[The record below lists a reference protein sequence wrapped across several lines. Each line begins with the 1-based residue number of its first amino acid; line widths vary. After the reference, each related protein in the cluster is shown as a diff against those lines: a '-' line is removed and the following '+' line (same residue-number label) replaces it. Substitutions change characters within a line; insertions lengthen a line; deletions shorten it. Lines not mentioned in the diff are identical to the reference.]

1 MKEVKSPFMFDG
13 EYAIV
18 LHAILGN
25 QASSPSEGEVSWLYA
40 SCSGNLGYILQLWHG
55 WPFKTRVSS
64 ATSGLVISCEGQ
76 LGYLPEAWQYN
87 RDATRG
93 KVGDPVFLSTW
104 HRYIGI
110 PINFQ
115 EESGIISF

>member
-13 EYAIV
+13 EYAIA
-18 LHAILGN
+18 LHAILGD

-55 WPFKTRVSS
+55 WPFKTRVSL
-64 ATSGLVISCEGQ
+64 ATSGVLFSCEGQ
-76 LGYLPEAWQYN
+76 LGNFPEAWQRN
-87 RDATRG
+87 RDASSG
-93 KVGDPVFLSTW
+93 EVGDPVSLCSC
-104 HRYIGI
+104 HRDIGI

-115 EESGIISF
+115 EESCIISF